1 MELKDSPILEK
12 KTILKFVEYTID
24 LFHEKY
30 ITDWLETIDPNKK
43 YWIQVHGLAEE
54 QKLIL
59 LCKNFGIHPLAIE
72 DIFHTVQRPKIDDF
86 GDSLFVV
93 LQMFHVE
100 NEIKSQQIS
109 LYIKNNVLISFE
121 ENDCKVLHPIEQK
134 LKENRNNIRKRGE
147 DYLLYSLLDVI
158 IDSYFE
164 VEEYIYK
171 EIGQFENTINNN
183 PKKLHLSQLLKWR
196 KDILRIR
203 KSITPVNDILHTIM
217 RNDVQFF
224 EKENKVYLRDLTD
237 HLLRVLDN
245 LDTHKESVNS
255 LIELYHAQA
264 NNKMNEVMKTLT
276 IMSSIF
282 IPLSFIA
289 GVYGMNFDN
298 MPELHTKMGYF
309 LTLLGMAIVAIIL
322 LVYFKFKKYF

>member
-1 MELKDSPILEK
+1 MELKESSFSRK
-12 KTILKFVEYTID
+12 QTKMKVVEYSADSFEEKEISDWTQTID
-24 LFHEKY
+24 LER
-30 ITDWLETIDPNKK
+30 K
-43 YWIQVHGLAEE
+43 YWIQIHGLAEE
-54 QKLIL
+54 QKLL
-59 LCKNFGIHPLAIE
+59 ALCKNFGIHPLAVE

-109 LYIKNNVLISFE
+109 LFVKNNVLVSFE
-121 ENDCKVLHPIEQK
+121 ESDCRVLLPIEQK
-134 LKENRNNIRKRGE
+134 ITDNRNNIRKRGE

-164 VEEYIYK
+164 IEEHIYK
-171 EIGQFENTINNN
+171 EIGQLENPINNN

-203 KSITPVNDILHTIM
+203 KSISPVNDILHTIM

-298 MPELHTKMGYF
+298 MPELHSRMGYF
-309 LTLLGMAIVAIIL
+309 FTLGGMGLVAIVL

>member
-1 MELKDSPILEK
+1 MELKESSFLQK
-12 KTILKFVEYTID
+12 QTKMKVVEYSAD
-24 LFHEKY
+24 SFQEKE
-30 ITDWLETIDPNKK
+30 IFDWTQTIDPQKK
-43 YWIQVHGLAEE
+43 YWIQIHGLGEE
-54 QKLIL
+54 QKLL
-59 LCKNFGIHPLAIE
+59 SLCKNFGIHPLAIE

-109 LYIKNNVLISFE
+109 LFVKNNVLISFE
-121 ENDCKVLHPIEQK
+121 ENECNVLLPIEQK
-134 LKENRNNIRKRGE
+134 IKDNRNNITKRGE

-164 VEEYIYK
+164 IEEYLYK
-171 EIGQFENTINNN
+171 EIGQLENPINNN
-183 PKKLHLSQLLKWR
+183 PKRLHLTQLLKWR
-196 KDILRIR
+196 KDTLRIR
-203 KSITPVNDILHTIM
+203 KSISPVNDILHTIM

-298 MPELHTKMGYF
+298 MPELHSRLGYF
-309 LTLLGMAIVAIIL
+309 FTLGGMGLVAIIL